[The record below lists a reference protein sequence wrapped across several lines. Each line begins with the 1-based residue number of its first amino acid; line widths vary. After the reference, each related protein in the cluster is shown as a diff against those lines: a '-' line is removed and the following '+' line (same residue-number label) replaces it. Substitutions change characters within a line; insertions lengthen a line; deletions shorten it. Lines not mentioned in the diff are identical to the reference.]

1 MHRRRSRRAL
11 AVDRRP
17 LRWLDRRVRPDASR
31 YAYYLSSRS
40 STLPHSLSLTSL
52 LAVSAHVK
60 SRTARLILLAIFL
73 PASLILASLLTIPR
87 LHCRRLAHRVGLGL
101 CSLTGAWLFVLGID
115 VFTKVGLLDAVT
127 LFVRDAG
134 ISVATEAV
142 GTGAEA
148 APIVVLWQDRRCQG
162 LLAGAW
168 LL

>member
-1 MHRRRSRRAL
+1 MVLPSSRR
-11 AVDRRP
+11 
-17 LRWLDRRVRPDASR
+17 
-31 YAYYLSSRS
+31 
-40 STLPHSLSLTSL
+40 LSLTSL

-73 PASLILASLLTIPR
+73 PASLILASLLTTPR

-101 CSLTGAWLFVLGID
+101 CSFTGAWLFIVGID

-127 LFVRDAG
+127 LFARDAG
-134 ISVATEAV
+134 IRIALETADPDSAGLPT
-142 GTGAEA
+142 
-148 APIVVLWQDRRCQG
+148 VVLWQDRRCQG